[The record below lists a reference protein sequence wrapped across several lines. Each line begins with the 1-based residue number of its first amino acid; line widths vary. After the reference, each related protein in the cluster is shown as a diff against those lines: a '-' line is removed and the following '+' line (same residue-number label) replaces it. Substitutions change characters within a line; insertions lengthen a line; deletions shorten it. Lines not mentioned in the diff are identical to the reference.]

1 MSVFSDRYLRDAI
14 QFYNPHVYTSCNA
27 GIHLPLSFG
36 HHEGYRAPLE
46 NSVVFSKEKNENP
59 FMHECIFRI
68 LCHRNQW
75 KFYRDTL
82 AKILYP
88 ALIFGLKSTKESC
101 PDCHWEH
108 CLFIHKFFFMF
119 LS

>member
-1 MSVFSDRYLRDAI
+1 MSVFSGRYLRDAI

-27 GIHLPLSFG
+27 GIDLPLAFG
-36 HHEGYRAPLE
+36 PHEGYRVLLE
-46 NSVVFSKEKNENP
+46 NSVVFNKEKDENP
-59 FMHECIFRI
+59 FMYWCIFRI

-88 ALIFGLKSTKESC
+88 VLIFGLQSTKESC
-101 PDCHWEH
+101 LDCHWEH
-108 CLFIHKFFFMF
+108 CVSL
-119 LS
+119 